1 MQDKKVLIKVD
12 IFSKLLLFYK
22 SKYQL
27 TQGSTHLLITQE
39 VIIKAL
45 LYQSVKKVTEP
56 NIYNFWALQLI

>member
-1 MQDKKVLIKVD
+1 MQDKKVLIKVY
-12 IFSKLLLFYK
+12 IFSKLLLFSK
-22 SKYQL
+22 SKYQP

-39 VIIKAL
+39 VIAKAL